1 VESPASTDPS
11 APLARLVLAACRAFL
26 AKMETTE
33 TTEPPG
39 PPAHK
44 DQRDPGAYQVCRAF
58 QGPRVTEASLAW
70 MELRERLVL
79 QEPRDPM
86 DLLGRVDPL
95 GLWAQLALEVRGA
108 EKGPQAPP
116 DSEES
121 TGLQDHPGHP
131 ADPANQG
138 PLASRDQPGPRET
151 WGSKGLRGPLVCRA
165 AEASRAGPG
174 LLA

>member
-1 VESPASTDPS
+1 VERQEST
-11 APLARLVLAACRAFL
+11 APLGPQARLVPGECRAFL

-39 PPAHK
+39 PPVHK
-44 DQRDPGAYQVCRAF
+44 DQRDPGAYQACRAF

-70 MELRERLVL
+70 MEPRERLVL
-79 QEPRDPM
+79 QGPRDPM
-86 DLLGRVDPL
+86 DLRGRVDPL

-108 EKGPQAPP
+108 EKGHQVPP

-121 TGLQDHPGHP
+121 TGFQDHLGHP
-131 ADPANQG
+131 ADPVNQDL
-138 PLASRDQPGPRET
+138 PASRDQPGPRET
-151 WGSKGLRGPLVCRA
+151 WVFRGLRGPPVYRA